1 LERNAN
7 PEPTTTRAL
16 RLAKSIENVL
26 NAKNGQDIEL
36 LEVDKKTILAD
47 YFILASGTSTTHV
60 KSLADE
66 VIFQMKEEYD
76 RMPGHI
82 EGQDGNRWILL
93 DYGDIVV
100 HIFHPE
106 ERVYYSLE
114 RLWSSTQN
122 QRESDNIT

>member
-1 LERNAN
+1 MERNAN

>member
-1 LERNAN
+1 M
-7 PEPTTTRAL
+7 
-16 RLAKSIENVL
+16 AKSIENVL